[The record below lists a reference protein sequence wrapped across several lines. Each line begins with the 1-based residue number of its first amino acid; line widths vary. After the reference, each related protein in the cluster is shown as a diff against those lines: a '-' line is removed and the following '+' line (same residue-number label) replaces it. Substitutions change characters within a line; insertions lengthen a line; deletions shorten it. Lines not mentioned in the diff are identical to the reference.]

1 MPEHRERQSVERLTE
16 SDETPLEGEQPEAQ
30 FEVRAERRPAD
41 TPEEREQH
49 AERVREARAR
59 ARRLG
64 VGGHPRYGDWS
75 YDEVSDDKI
84 ELTPTEQKECADK
97 TDAFFAEVKD
107 SKLATTVGY
116 KVAGAYD
123 VRVQGWTTRTKIVEV
138 EGKRLFVLYSFP
150 AANTRRRW
158 DRLMEIVAGDPM
170 RKPTPEG
177 WKATVEARSEIPTV
191 SGTREDMVVMA
202 YLEAFNAYDL
212 FAHQKD
218 VRDFG
223 PFDWAKEATPGDK
236 LALVAKI
243 GGALKELHDNGKTW
257 GEAIL
262 PNVVLTKDALTKD
275 VYPVFVDPETT
286 YEGIPELEQ
295 RARDV
300 RTLITSISGALA
312 RGEGQRNFQD
322 VANLVIEGY
331 GDEPELLEALDAL
344 CADPLTWRQKLN
356 FEFWGK
362 FRIGA
367 TDGKEFKEV
376 CAAIRAAIAERRQS
390 S

>member
-1 MPEHRERQSVERLTE
+1 MPEHRERQSVERLTD

-30 FEVRAERRPAD
+30 FEVRTEDRSIKEAR
-41 TPEEREQH
+41 EERE
-49 AERVREARAR
+49 AARVREARAKVAR
-59 ARRLG
+59 ASASG
-64 VGGHPRYGDWS
+64 EGHRGDWS
-75 YDEVSDDKI
+75 GSALRGGQI
-84 ELTPTEQKECADK
+84 ELTPTEQKECAAK

-107 SKLATTVGY
+107 SKIATTVGY

-158 DRLMEIVAGDPM
+158 DRLMETVAGDPM
-170 RKPTPEG
+170 RKPTPEE

-191 SGTREDMVVMA
+191 AGTRQDMVVMA

-223 PFDWAKEATPGDK
+223 PFDWAKEATSADK

-262 PNVVLTKDALTKD
+262 PNVVLTKDALTKE
-275 VYPVFVDPETT
+275 VHPVFVDPETT
-286 YEGIPELEQ
+286 YEGIPETEQ

-312 RGEGQRNFQD
+312 RGDGQRNFQD
-322 VANLVIEGY
+322 VANLVLEGY
-331 GDEPELLEALDAL
+331 GDEPELLKALDAL
-344 CADPLTWRQKLN
+344 CANPLTWRQKLN
-356 FEFWGK
+356 FGFWGK

-367 TDGKEFKEV
+367 TDGKEFQEI
-376 CAAIRAAIAERRQS
+376 CAAIRAAIAERKG
-390 S
+390 